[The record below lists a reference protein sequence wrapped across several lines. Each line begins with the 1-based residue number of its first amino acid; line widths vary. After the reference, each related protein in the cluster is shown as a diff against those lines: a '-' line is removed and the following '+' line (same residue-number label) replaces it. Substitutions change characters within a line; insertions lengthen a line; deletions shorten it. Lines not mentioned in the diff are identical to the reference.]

1 MNLIFFPC
9 QRRTSPGSNSSSS
22 TTYLVPCTVTLCWT
36 SPGSSCSI
44 EVFAA
49 LVELFK
55 AALAFARPS
64 LAALAA
70 KIVAELRC
78 SPGSSSSSSP
88 EINCRSFL
96 IFEQQSLWR
105 NIFSTYLSKNL
116 CQAGY

>member
-1 MNLIFFPC
+1 MTTKKQLIVQKLYIFEGNYFFPC
-9 QRRTSPGSNSSSS
+9 QRRTSPGSSSSSSS
-22 TTYLVPCTVTLCWT
+22 TTVTLCWT
-36 SPGSSCSI
+36 SPGSSCSM

-49 LVELFK
+49 LVVLFK

-88 EINCRSFL
+88 EINRH
-96 IFEQQSLWR
+96 
-105 NIFSTYLSKNL
+105 N
-116 CQAGY
+116 